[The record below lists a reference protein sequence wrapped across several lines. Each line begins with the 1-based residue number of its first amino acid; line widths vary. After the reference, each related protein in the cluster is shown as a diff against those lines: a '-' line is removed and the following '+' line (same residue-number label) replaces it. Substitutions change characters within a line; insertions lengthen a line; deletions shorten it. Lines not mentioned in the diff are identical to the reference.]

1 MSSSSSSYSLDKI
14 NPKLLRRIYRA
25 CRPTNDEPNLALNL
39 EICDYVNAK
48 KGSAPRDAAIAVV
61 KLIAQRDPQISE
73 LAIALLDNLVKNCG
87 YPFHLQILRKEFLNE
102 LVKRFPERPP
112 MRYTRVH
119 RLILAQ
125 IEEWYQT
132 ICRTSKYKEDFGYI
146 KDMHRLLS
154 NKGYVFPEVKVEDVA
169 VLNPTD
175 NLKSLED
182 LQKEE
187 AIVHS
192 AKLQELIRR
201 GRPQDLQEANKLMK
215 IMAGFKDD
223 NVQENK
229 KQIQQDIIRL
239 TRKVEILGEM
249 LTSIESQGGKID
261 DNSDEAIIELY
272 SAVKSSQPII
282 NKMLEE
288 GNEDDEEGVHKLLEL
303 NDNANKVINKFQL
316 LRGGNVA
323 EASKIKTGSASQELN
338 LIDFDDEPEDVSAS
352 KEQGYTDL
360 LSDLSN
366 LTFGENNANTSNA
379 ISSSGAQ
386 VNPLN
391 LYGAGGSISLGNNSG
406 FATPTPPVNQLQQPT
421 PTSRPN
427 TTASSNF
434 DLLGDLNSP
443 SPQLQSNTAGVAP
456 QSSSSAS
463 NFDLLGDLN
472 SPSPQLQ
479 SNKQLDPFALQFPSS
494 TPSRVTTNN
503 TGYSKMI
510 QVAQPGGILKIEIGV
525 QNSTSTL
532 LQGKILFSNLQSSSV
547 SNLTFLIA
555 VPKSCKLDLRPQT
568 SDKMFG
574 FTNHGIQQD
583 FHIENPQS
591 KQLKIKWK
599 VEYKYNGESKEDTGV
614 SVLE

>member
-1 MSSSSSSYSLDKI
+1 MSSSYSLDKI

-61 KLIAQRDPQISE
+61 ELISQRDPQTSE

-112 MRYTRVH
+112 LRYTRVH

-132 ICRTSKYKEDFGYI
+132 ICRTSKYKDDFGYI

-169 VLNPTD
+169 VLNPND
-175 NLKSLED
+175 NLKSLEE
-182 LQKEE
+182 LQQEE
-187 AIVHS
+187 SIVHS

-223 NVQENK
+223 NVKENK
-229 KQIQQDIIRL
+229 KQIKQDITRL

-261 DNSDEAIIELY
+261 DSSDEAIIELY
-272 SAVKSSQPII
+272 SSVKSSQPII
-282 NKMLEE
+282 NKMIEQSSDHDDNEE
-288 GNEDDEEGVHKLLEL
+288 DVNKLLAL
-303 NDNANKVINKFQL
+303 NESANNVINKFQL
-316 LRGGNVA
+316 LKGGNVS

-338 LIDFDDEPEDVSAS
+338 LIDFDDAPEDVSAS

-366 LTFGENNANTSNA
+366 LTFSENNNA
-379 ISSSGAQ
+379 TTASSSTN

-391 LYGAGGSISLGNNSG
+391 LYGAGGSISLGGGSG
-406 FATPTPPVNQLQQPT
+406 FPTISNTPSIYQPT
-421 PTSRPN
+421 PS
-427 TTASSNF
+427 AAQGKQASSSNF
-434 DLLGDLNSP
+434 DLLADLNSP
-443 SPQLQSNTAGVAP
+443 SPQLQSNTN
-456 QSSSSAS
+456 SSS
-463 NFDLLGDLN
+463 
-472 SPSPQLQ
+472 
-479 SNKQLDPFALQFPSS
+479 LDPFGLQFPAT
-494 TPSRVTTNN
+494 TPSQVTGQGE
-503 TGYSKMI
+503 GYIRMI
-510 QVAQPGGILKIEIGV
+510 PINQTSNLKIEIGV
-525 QNSTSTL
+525 KSSSANSL
-532 LQGKILFSNLQSSSV
+532 KGKILFSNLQTSTI
-547 SNLTFLIA
+547 SNLKFLIA
-555 VPKSCKLDLRPQT
+555 VPKSCKLELRPQT
-568 SDKMFG
+568 SDKIFG
-574 FTNHGIQQD
+574 FNNHGIQQD
-583 FHIENPQS
+583 FNIENPLS

-599 VEYKYNGESKEDTGV
+599 VEYHINGSANEETGV

>member
-61 KLIAQRDPQISE
+61 KLISQRDPQTSE
-73 LAIALLDNLVKNCG
+73 LALALLDNLVKNCG

-132 ICRTSKYKEDFGYI
+132 ICRTSKYKDDFGYI

-175 NLKSLED
+175 NLKSLEE
-182 LQKEE
+182 LQQEE

-223 NVQENK
+223 NVKENR
-229 KQIQQDIIRL
+229 KQIKQDITRL

-249 LTSIESQGGKID
+249 LTAIESQGGKID
-261 DNSDEAIIELY
+261 DNSDQAIVELY
-272 SAVKSSQPII
+272 SSVKSSQPII

-288 GNEDDEEGVHKLLEL
+288 GNEENEEDVHKLLEL
-303 NDNANKVINKFQL
+303 NDQANKVIDKFQL

-323 EASKIKTGSASQELN
+323 EASKIKTGSVSQELN
-338 LIDFDDEPEDVSAS
+338 LIDFDDEPEDVTAS
-352 KEQGYTDL
+352 TEQGYTDL

-366 LTFGENNANTSNA
+366 LTFADNGA
-379 ISSSGAQ
+379 SSAPGPSGQ

-406 FATPTPPVNQLQQPT
+406 FGTPTQTPAPQLQQPT
-421 PTSRPN
+421 PTTRPN
-427 TTASSNF
+427 TTTSSSSNF
-434 DLLGDLNSP
+434 DLL
-443 SPQLQSNTAGVAP
+443 A
-456 QSSSSAS
+456 
-463 NFDLLGDLN
+463 DLN

-479 SNKQLDPFALQFPSS
+479 SNKALDPFGLLFPSS
-494 TPSRVTTNN
+494 TPSRVSNN
-503 TGYSKMI
+503 GATSGAPAASAGGYTKMI
-510 QVAQPGGILKIEIGV
+510 QVAQPGDVLKIEVGV
-525 QNSTSTL
+525 QSSSPTSL
-532 LQGKILFSNLQSSSV
+532 SGKILFSNLQSSTV

-555 VPKSCKLDLRPQT
+555 VPKSCKLELRPQT
-568 SDKMFG
+568 SDTIFG
-574 FTNHGIQQD
+574 FNNHGIQQD
-583 FHIENPQS
+583 FNIENPQS
-591 KQLKIKWK
+591 KLLKIKWK
-599 VEYKYNGESKEDTGV
+599 VEYKINGESKEDTGI